1 MIYKTLHRK
10 LKTAQ
15 DEPHKKTLNSCT
27 AEGQVHVVP
36 APPTNCTRGA
46 TLTTN
51 PMINLERGK
60 GGIVITTNRTY
71 LCFLISNL
79 VIILMAYH
87 IELEIKDTTCTDKVR
102 SASYLDIRQEMDR
115 EGRFHLYVATF

>member
-46 TLTTN
+46 TLN
-51 PMINLERGK
+51 YKP
-60 GGIVITTNRTY
+60 
-71 LCFLISNL
+71 
-79 VIILMAYH
+79 
-87 IELEIKDTTCTDKVR
+87 DDK
-102 SASYLDIRQEMDR
+102 S
-115 EGRFHLYVATF
+115 

>member
-36 APPTNCTRGA
+36 APPEILTGTTRSEIYTPYA
-46 TLTTN
+46 CAARMLLHINENN
-51 PMINLERGK
+51 PHGP
-60 GGIVITTNRTY
+60 
-71 LCFLISNL
+71 FL
-79 VIILMAYH
+79 VVCQGM
-87 IELEIKDTTCTDKVR
+87 KQT
-102 SASYLDIRQEMDR
+102 
-115 EGRFHLYVATF
+115 